1 MPVIR
6 RAAAAVVLIPMLA
19 LLGCT
24 AGSGDPEAA
33 PESSTPSPALE
44 DQVGALGEFAGLPCA
59 IVYSQDDYSQF
70 GIGSEGRTLD
80 ISERPARAC
89 YWFSIYGNQIGW
101 IPYPT
106 ENTLDGVIEVPA
118 AEEVEFA
125 DRPATEVASETSC
138 HHRVEIG
145 DDSFVTMVLREDPEG
160 IQEVFGFTDE
170 NIAIGAEQDLCD
182 ISTDFAEMI
191 LTKIDE
197 LAQIRAE
204 RYAE

>member
-1 MPVIR
+1 MIR
-6 RAAAAVVLIPMLA
+6 RAAAAAVLIPMLA

-24 AGSGDPEAA
+24 AGSDDDPEAA
-33 PESSTPSPALE
+33 PESSTPSTALE
-44 DQVGALGEFAGLPCA
+44 DQVGALGEFAGLSCS
-59 IVYSQDDYSQF
+59 IVYSQDDYNQF
-70 GIGSEGRTLD
+70 SIGSEGRILD

-106 ENTLDGVIEVPA
+106 ENTLDDVIEVPA
-118 AEEVEFA
+118 AEEVEIA

-138 HHRVEIG
+138 HHHVEIG

-160 IQEVFGFTDE
+160 TQEIFGFTDE
-170 NIAIGAEQDLCD
+170 NIAIGAAQDLCE
-182 ISTDFAEMI
+182 ISTDFTEMI